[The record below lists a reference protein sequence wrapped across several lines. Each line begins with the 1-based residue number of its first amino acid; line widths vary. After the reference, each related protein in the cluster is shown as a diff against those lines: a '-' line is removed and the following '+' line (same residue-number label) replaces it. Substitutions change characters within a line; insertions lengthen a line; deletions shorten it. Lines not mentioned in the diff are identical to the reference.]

1 MSKHNILTTHAYAV
15 ADMDQSMMS
24 VDDESDPR
32 TDRSTGRVSAFS
44 LFRAGQIAHRPP
56 VTLDHAQ
63 TGALVTPP
71 LMPPINHDRV
81 WESLTEVSLNAES
94 LARNSL
100 FTEQHQSPVTAH
112 FDILRTRM
120 LQALEER
127 KWRRVAI
134 TSPTHGCGKSFVA
147 INLALSM
154 ARLPSRRA
162 ALIDMELRDPNLA
175 RMLGVQAGPLQ
186 EFLTGEQPLEAQ
198 FRRFGSNLALG
209 LNGVAVPNASA
220 VLHETATAVALT
232 AMLEQLEPDL
242 AIFDMPPALGNDDV
256 IAMLPHIDAVLIV
269 TDGTKTSPNDIR
281 ACERLFEGKAPLL
294 GVVLNRAQDRHGDR
308 YRYGKS

>member
-94 LARNSL
+94 LARNIHPFSRLFLIESL
-100 FTEQHQSPVTAH
+100 EIGEFDGFKFVHGKDDLLDGEKRHSNGLEKPATRFFTDS
-112 FDILRTRM
+112 
-120 LQALEER
+120 
-127 KWRRVAI
+127 
-134 TSPTHGCGKSFVA
+134 
-147 INLALSM
+147 
-154 ARLPSRRA
+154 
-162 ALIDMELRDPNLA
+162 
-175 RMLGVQAGPLQ
+175 
-186 EFLTGEQPLEAQ
+186 
-198 FRRFGSNLALG
+198 
-209 LNGVAVPNASA
+209 
-220 VLHETATAVALT
+220 ATA
-232 AMLEQLEPDL
+232 
-242 AIFDMPPALGNDDV
+242 FW
-256 IAMLPHIDAVLIV
+256 
-269 TDGTKTSPNDIR
+269 S
-281 ACERLFEGKAPLL
+281 
-294 GVVLNRAQDRHGDR
+294 
-308 YRYGKS
+308 